1 MSSRLFGLA
10 RQISEYVRNRF
21 MPRYRDL
28 DAEQERRASGR
39 LGQHSRRRGLPD
51 RLPEILNRRRNER
64 QGADSDAPQE
74 GAPPV
79 QPGATS
85 RPGRVDWQPP
95 PSQPPQSPLR
105 PGYSPPID
113 PPSPPGNTPGAGGED
128 EFDDI
133 EILGR
138 DAGYDE
144 EDFAAVMTNLRRTP
158 GSSNVYGYF
167 FEREARR
174 TGILYVTFLQTGL
187 NGERINAP
195 GPTYAYYDV
204 SVVKAVAF
212 ERAAPASAGGA
223 VWDYLRVRGSTYGHQ
238 HHYRLV
244 HVSGEYVPRKATRA
258 GWMARAVPA
267 LGVGRRTFRRNTLSP
282 FRFPNARP
290 DRGEPDRGEPDRG
303 FPDRGEP
310 DRG

>member
-21 MPRYRDL
+21 MPRYREM

-39 LGQHSRRRGLPD
+39 LGQHSKRRGLPD
-51 RLPEILNRRRNER
+51 RLPEILNRRRNQQ
-64 QGADSDAPQE
+64 QGIEPDDQRP

-79 QPGATS
+79 QPGAQPRPPAPL
-85 RPGRVDWQPP
+85 RPGQVDWQPP
-95 PSQPPQSPLR
+95 PSMR
-105 PGYSPPID
+105 PDYSPPVD
-113 PPSPPGNTPGAGGED
+113 EPPPPGTAAAGGDDFD
-128 EFDDI
+128 EI

-144 EDFAAVMTNLRRTP
+144 EDFAAVMAAMRTTP

-174 TGILYVTFLQTGL
+174 TGILYVTFLQQGL
-187 NGERINAP
+187 NGEKINAP

-204 SVVKAVAF
+204 PVTNAVAF
-212 ERAAPASAGGA
+212 QRAAPASAGGA
-223 VWDYLRVRGSTYGHQ
+223 VWDFLRVRGSTYGHQ
-238 HHYRLV
+238 HQYRLV

-267 LGVGRRTFRRNTLSP
+267 LGVGKRTFRRNTLSP

-290 DRGEPDRGEPDRG
+290 NRGDPDRGNPDRGEPDRGEPDRG
-303 FPDRGEP
+303 
-310 DRG
+310 